1 MSRDNKSSQRV
12 SHSYGAPAKSHGST
26 VLGIVIGVVIGVLI
40 AFALVWYMNRAT
52 MPFQDK
58 TNRNGDKDKTV
69 AAAAAPA
76 KPVPPVGTPGAAN
89 PEPLPGKP
97 GDKPVEKPRFEFYNI
112 LPGKQDA
119 APDGQAPQAAAPA
132 AAVVVDQTTYLQV
145 GAFQKPA
152 DADNLK
158 AKLAMMGLEA
168 SVQQITIPDKG
179 TLHRVRTGPYTKLDD
194 MNKVRNQLT
203 QNGIQATVIKAGN

>member
-1 MSRDNKSSQRV
+1 MSRDSKSSPRV
-12 SHSYGAPAKSHGST
+12 SLSHGAPAKHHGST

-58 TNRNGDKDKTV
+58 TNRNGDKT
-69 AAAAAPA
+69 AAAKPAPA
-76 KPVPPVGTPGAAN
+76 PAAPGAAT

-119 APDGQAPQAAAPA
+119 APDHAPAPAAAAPA
-132 AAVVVDQTTYLQV
+132 APEQTTYLQV

-158 AKLAMMGLEA
+158 AKLALIGVEA
-168 SVQQITIPDKG
+168 SVQQITIADKG

-194 MNKVRNQLT
+194 MNKVRTLLS
-203 QNGIQATVIKAGN
+203 QNGIQATVVKGGN

>member
-1 MSRDNKSSQRV
+1 MSRDHKPRYSAVHKSA
-12 SHSYGAPAKSHGST
+12 APHRSHGST

-58 TNRNGDKDKTV
+58 TGRSADKSAATAKSGSAGD
-69 AAAAAPA
+69 
-76 KPVPPVGTPGAAN
+76 GASASL
-89 PEPLPGKP
+89 EPLPGKP

-119 APDGQAPQAAAPA
+119 APEQAQAPVAAEKSAPA
-132 AAVVVDQTTYLQV
+132 EQITYLQV

-158 AKLAMMGLEA
+158 AKLAMIGVEA
-168 SVQQITIPDKG
+168 SVQQITIADKG
-179 TLHRVRTGPYTKLDD
+179 TLHRVRSGPYTKLEE
-194 MNKVRNQLT
+194 MNKVRTLLS
-203 QNGIQATVIKAGN
+203 QNGIQATVVKGGN

>member
-1 MSRDNKSSQRV
+1 MSRDQKNRHSAVHKST
-12 SHSYGAPAKSHGST
+12 APHRNHGST

-58 TNRNGDKDKTV
+58 TGRSADKS
-69 AAAAAPA
+69 AAAAKSGPA
-76 KPVPPVGTPGAAN
+76 GDGAAASL
-89 PEPLPGKP
+89 EPLPGKP

-119 APDGQAPQAAAPA
+119 APEQAPAPA
-132 AAVVVDQTTYLQV
+132 AAEKPAPEQITYLQV

-158 AKLAMMGLEA
+158 AKLAMIGVEA
-168 SVQQITIPDKG
+168 SVQQITIADKG
-179 TLHRVRTGPYTKLDD
+179 TLHRVRSGPYTKLEE
-194 MNKVRNQLT
+194 MNKVRTLLG
-203 QNGIQATVIKAGN
+203 QNGIQATVVKGGN